1 MTAVPEMQQITDY
14 TALLEP
20 RVLSQYQQSKRLLGI
35 MEAGTLQADQVE
47 EALFQVRNGFFLAT
61 AVGAQ
66 LDTLGKIYREP
77 RRGRTDAVYRD
88 AIRLRAA
95 TAISGT
101 PDEIIMFLKNFV
113 AGTPEDIEYH
123 PEYPGKYVVTTS
135 NGAFT
140 AGNALDVISPA
151 GVQGLV
157 GSPILD
163 GNLDPLRDGNGN
175 ILYSVRA

>member
-1 MTAVPEMQQITDY
+1 MTAVPEMQQVTDY
-14 TALLEP
+14 TALLAP

-35 MEAGTLQADQVE
+35 MEAGTQQADQVE

-61 AVGAQ
+61 AVGVQ
-66 LDTLGKIYREP
+66 LDILGRIYREP
-77 RRGRTDAVYRD
+77 RLGRTDDAYRD

-101 PDEIIMFLKNFV
+101 PDEIITFLRNFV
-113 AGTPEDIEYH
+113 AGTPEDIEYQ
-123 PEYPGKYVVTTS
+123 PEYPGKYIVTTS
-135 NGAFT
+135 NESFT
-140 AGNALDVISPA
+140 TGGALDIISPA
-151 GVQGLV
+151 GVKGLV

-163 GNLDPLRDGNGN
+163 GHLDPLRDGNGN